1 MECMI
6 IVYEQIVLSNFWVN
20 GSIFG
25 TLCILRISN
34 SNFRSLFFLNWIS
47 HYANVPLLTSIK
59 MYVIKLRTC
68 FTYRMYFFPWRC
80 LEKSLEQVFFCSLL
94 FSCIDRQ
101 HWPSVSLSFAQM
113 HAQNFREPQFYI
125 FFSCPRHSTR
135 AKCTLSSAD
144 SATLFYSRSLAASF
158 AGDITRATIKNS
170 RGRFQCGVTTTLT
183 SRARKVKLTCL
194 PEDTPKK
201 KTTREIVILH

>member
-1 MECMI
+1 MHWPAALTVC
-6 IVYEQIVLSNFWVN
+6 V
-20 GSIFG
+20 
-25 TLCILRISN
+25 
-34 SNFRSLFFLNWIS
+34 SLFRPNACTKFQ
-47 HYANVPLLTSIK
+47 
-59 MYVIKLRTC
+59 RT
-68 FTYRMYFFPWRC
+68 TI
-80 LEKSLEQVFFCSLL
+80 L
-94 FSCIDRQ
+94 
-101 HWPSVSLSFAQM
+101 H
-113 HAQNFREPQFYI
+113 

-144 SATLFYSRSLAASF
+144 SARLFYSRSLAASF

-201 KTTREIVILH
+201 DERNRHSSLALSLIRHATNTNVCKMELFPLPFGCWAGADRARSSFAAFSLFFLHFHRDARVKHRRGRQSE